1 MKQILRHQLL
11 SQIFFACFSAVI
23 GFLILI
29 DPYGAQND
37 YGKTFLFI
45 HLVLAPISA
54 FALTFIIRNT
64 DLVQQWLNEVDK
76 LNEK

>member
-37 YGKTFLFI
+37 YAKTFLFI

-64 DLVQQWLNEVDK
+64 NLVQQWFDGIDELNER
-76 LNEK
+76 

>member
-54 FALTFIIRNT
+54 LALTFIIRNT
-64 DLVQQWLNEVDK
+64 NIVQQWLDGIDE
-76 LNEK
+76 LNER